1 MSTVYLSHLASP
13 RLQEY
18 LLSRGHTLR
27 LLDDDPRFGRGTEAH
42 PDLRMCRLGPSGPVI
57 FGGVPESPLYPACAA
72 MCAAVL
78 DGFLIHR
85 LDITDPAVLQYC
97 RERRFTEINVRQGFA
112 KCSCVIVGPRSL
124 ITSDP
129 GIFRALSNFPEL
141 DVLKVREGHV
151 ALPGFDHGFLG
162 GASGLVG
169 GELVF
174 NGDLS
179 AHPDF
184 HLIEDFVISRG
195 AGLKYFP
202 GEPLSDTGSIIED
215 PGDSNT

>member
-85 LDITDPAVLQYC
+85 LDIT
-97 RERRFTEINVRQGFA
+97 
-112 KCSCVIVGPRSL
+112 
-124 ITSDP
+124 DP